1 MRGRAGPPTRDSGPS
16 LFIELPRGGR
26 LGKPERGA
34 TGRPRSMR
42 PLKGV
47 IHLELIPITLGLG
60 LLLTLGG
67 LVGLGFGIYALGWGG
82 RGQRGGLGPI
92 PERGIHAIAGVRML
106 VGGAISLLLGITA
119 LSSYFS
125 A

>member
-1 MRGRAGPPTRDSGPS
+1 M
-16 LFIELPRGGR
+16 
-26 LGKPERGA
+26 
-34 TGRPRSMR
+34 
-42 PLKGV
+42 
-47 IHLELIPITLGLG
+47 ELISLPLALG

-67 LVGLGFGIYALGWGG
+67 LVGLGFGIYALVWGG

-92 PERGIHAIAGVRML
+92 SERGIHAIAGLRML
-106 VGGAISLLLGITA
+106 VGGALALVLGIIA

>member
-1 MRGRAGPPTRDSGPS
+1 M
-16 LFIELPRGGR
+16 
-26 LGKPERGA
+26 
-34 TGRPRSMR
+34 
-42 PLKGV
+42 
-47 IHLELIPITLGLG
+47 ELISLPLALG

-67 LVGLGFGIYALGWGG
+67 LVGLGFGIYALIWGG

-92 PERGIHAIAGVRML
+92 SERGIHAIAGLRML
-106 VGGAISLLLGITA
+106 VGGAVALVLGIIT

>member
-1 MRGRAGPPTRDSGPS
+1 M
-16 LFIELPRGGR
+16 
-26 LGKPERGA
+26 
-34 TGRPRSMR
+34 
-42 PLKGV
+42 
-47 IHLELIPITLGLG
+47 ELIPLTLALG

-92 PERGIHAIAGVRML
+92 PERGIHAIAGLRML
-106 VGGAISLLLGITA
+106 VGGAITLVLGIIAIWT
-119 LSSYFS
+119 YFS

>member
-1 MRGRAGPPTRDSGPS
+1 M
-16 LFIELPRGGR
+16 
-26 LGKPERGA
+26 
-34 TGRPRSMR
+34 
-42 PLKGV
+42 
-47 IHLELIPITLGLG
+47 ELIPLPLALG

-67 LVGLGFGIYALGWGG
+67 LVGLGFGIYALVRGG

-92 PERGIHAIAGVRML
+92 PERGIHAIAGLRML
-106 VGGAISLLLGITA
+106 VGGAVTLVLGVIA

>member
-1 MRGRAGPPTRDSGPS
+1 MR
-16 LFIELPRGGR
+16 L
-26 LGKPERGA
+26 
-34 TGRPRSMR
+34 
-42 PLKGV
+42 LKGV
-47 IHLELIPITLGLG
+47 IHLELIPLTLGLG

-92 PERGIHAIAGVRML
+92 PERGIHAIEGLRML
-106 VGGAISLLLGITA
+106 VGGAITLLLGITA